1 MSFRRCV
8 LRPTALLAALALAV
22 TGCAAGDAGDSI
34 TQPPPQNAS
43 AVRQVEPLDVP
54 GVQPCSRLP
63 MRTSVGQAA
72 GERLPNLSLPC
83 LTGGPTVN
91 LADLSGRP
99 VVINLW
105 ATWCAPCREEMPLL
119 QQAHTRYGDR
129 VAFLGVDTKDDP
141 RRAGAFLQ
149 EVGVTYPQVVDIDGE
164 LLSYTRTPGLPVT
177 IVLEADGQVS
187 GRHVGQLT
195 KERLSELVEDVTP

>member
-1 MSFRRCV
+1 M
-8 LRPTALLAALALAV
+8 
-22 TGCAAGDAGDSI
+22 
-34 TQPPPQNAS
+34 
-43 AVRQVEPLDVP
+43 
-54 GVQPCSRLP
+54 
-63 MRTSVGQAA
+63 
-72 GERLPNLSLPC
+72 
-83 LTGGPTVN
+83 
-91 LADLSGRP
+91 
-99 VVINLW
+99 
-105 ATWCAPCREEMPLL
+105 
-119 QQAHTRYGDR
+119 QQARTRYGDR